1 MACVQ
6 FLSSA
11 INNDCLLHQTA
22 DDSFLVFA
30 PPQRFSHLLLA
41 LFMTPHMGYKVSKF
55 IKYFLWFMRSNLIES
70 VRRQVAKVVL
80 GVNNDLPSLWLAICH
95 TCRQSRWVKVRAINP
110 RLCCSL
116 AFQNWLHHSAI
127 YDWLYHLMPLID
139 AINRGS
145 SGKVKDIAEFPVQSE
160 SQSSSDA
167 SWSASLT
174 VNCSESLRR
183 EREKGGERGRM
194 EEREL
199 QTSVPFQCKG
209 NCHSSI
215 WAKFQTGL
223 LWTPRGVRKEL
234 LTFSSWTRDKFIKYF
249 LFFFGGHQ
257 MKWANLPGG
266 QDNLQFF

>member
-1 MACVQ
+1 MQGSGEKSRGKPVIAFCWTRANMACVQ
-6 FLSSA
+6 FLSLA

-30 PPQRFSHLLLA
+30 SSPTIFPFVISLIYD
-41 LFMTPHMGYKVSKF
+41 PHMGYKVSKF
-55 IKYFLWFMRSNLIES
+55 IKYFLWFTRSDLIES
-70 VRRQVAKVVL
+70 VRRQVAKVVP

-127 YDWLYHLMPLID
+127 YDWLYHLIPLID
-139 AINRGS
+139 AINRSS

-174 VNCSESLRR
+174 VNCSESLQR
-183 EREKGGERGRM
+183 EREKGGERGRK
-194 EEREL
+194 EERERAAN
-199 QTSVPFQCKG
+199 F
-209 NCHSSI
+209 SSI
-215 WAKFQTGL
+215 PMQ
-223 LWTPRGVRKEL
+223 R
-234 LTFSSWTRDKFIKYF
+234 
-249 LFFFGGHQ
+249 
-257 MKWANLPGG
+257 
-266 QDNLQFF
+266 

>member
-1 MACVQ
+1 MIACYIKLPIIR
-6 FLSSA
+6 FL
-11 INNDCLLHQTA
+11 
-22 DDSFLVFA
+22 FL
-30 PPQRFSHLLLA
+30 PPPKRISHLLLA
-41 LFMTPHMGYKVSKF
+41 LFMTSHMGYKVSKF
-55 IKYFLWFMRSNLIES
+55 IKYFLWFMRSDLIES

-167 SWSASLT
+167 SWSALLT
-174 VNCSESLRR
+174 VNCSESLQR
-183 EREKGGERGRM
+183 ERGRK
-194 EEREL
+194 EEREGEWRRE
-199 QTSVPFQCKG
+199 SCK
-209 NCHSSI
+209 
-215 WAKFQTGL
+215 
-223 LWTPRGVRKEL
+223 
-234 LTFSSWTRDKFIKYF
+234 
-249 LFFFGGHQ
+249 
-257 MKWANLPGG
+257 
-266 QDNLQFF
+266 LQFHSNAKVIATVLSEPSSKLVYYERLGGFAKNY